1 MARNEI
7 YQFYVEGEDEKK
19 VIETLKKDM
28 NSIVSGKVEV
38 LNVIQKEI
46 KTPRIRTLK
55 TGTNVVLIYDTD
67 IDKTDILDKNI
78 VTGKP
83 PVPLQTK
90 NKRKRGT
97 SCENSSF
104 FVFRISTRPAS
115 LLARLFHLGN
125 PLFAFFRKLLRPWKQ
140 VLQEIQIRIVH
151 MIRNLGQQMRD
162 VVEDIQIVEFAGLH
176 NAVDDGTGFGSV
188 DGVD

>member
-1 MARNEI
+1 MK
-7 YQFYVEGEDEKK
+7 YQTGTVTYFTKPFLFH
-19 VIETLKKDM
+19 LKK
-28 NSIVSGKVEV
+28 
-38 LNVIQKEI
+38 
-46 KTPRIRTLK
+46 
-55 TGTNVVLIYDTD
+55 
-67 IDKTDILDKNI
+67 

-140 VLQEIQIRIVH
+140 VLQEIQIRIIHVF
-151 MIRNLGQQMRD
+151 RNLGQQ
-162 VVEDIQIVEFAGLH
+162 IW
-176 NAVDDGTGFGSV
+176 DGCVRPPLSV
-188 DGVD
+188 NHRYRICFPVRLLPIPAYLPVFQSHVLSLCMSRS

>member
-78 VTGKP
+78 NQLKSS
-83 PVPLQTK
+83 K
-90 NKRKRGT
+90 HIKRII
-97 SCENSSF
+97 C
-104 FVFRISTRPAS
+104 IP
-115 LLARLFHLGN
+115 
-125 PLFAFFRKLLRPWKQ
+125 Q
-140 VLQEIQIRIVH
+140 VLNMEDELVSATSVRQVIEILGSRTLTDYKRDLIRCS
-151 MIRNLGQQMRD
+151 NLD
-162 VVEDIQIVEFAGLH
+162 KKLNEKNFDISKFWSKEPPESFSKYGNDANIIKKVK
-176 NAVDDGTGFGSV
+176 VK
-188 DGVD
+188 

>member
-1 MARNEI
+1 MK
-7 YQFYVEGEDEKK
+7 YQTGTVTYFTKPFLFHLKK
-19 VIETLKKDM
+19 VTGKPPVPLQTKNKRKRGTSCE
-28 NSIVSGKVEV
+28 NSSFFVFCIS
-38 LNVIQKEI
+38 
-46 KTPRIRTLK
+46 T
-55 TGTNVVLIYDTD
+55 
-67 IDKTDILDKNI
+67 

-140 VLQEIQIRIVH
+140 ILQEIQIRIIHVF
-151 MIRNLGQQMRD
+151 RNLGQQMRN
-162 VVEDIQIVEFAGLH
+162 VVEDIQIVEFAGFH

>member
-55 TGTNVVLIYDTD
+55 TGTNVVLILL
-67 IDKTDILDKNI
+67 ISIK
-78 VTGKP
+78 
-83 PVPLQTK
+83 QTYLIK
-90 NKRKRGT
+90 
-97 SCENSSF
+97 
-104 FVFRISTRPAS
+104 ISTS
-115 LLARLFHLGN
+115 
-125 PLFAFFRKLLRPWKQ
+125 
-140 VLQEIQIRIVH
+140 
-151 MIRNLGQQMRD
+151 
-162 VVEDIQIVEFAGLH
+162 
-176 NAVDDGTGFGSV
+176 
-188 DGVD
+188 

>member
-28 NSIVSGKVEV
+28 NLIVSGKVEV

-67 IDKTDILDKNI
+67 IDKTDILDKNY
-78 VTGKP
+78 
-83 PVPLQTK
+83 Q
-90 NKRKRGT
+90 
-97 SCENSSF
+97 
-104 FVFRISTRPAS
+104 PA
-115 LLARLFHLGN
+115 
-125 PLFAFFRKLLRPWKQ
+125 
-140 VLQEIQIRIVH
+140 EIQQAYKKNH
-151 MIRNLGQQMRD
+151 LYP
-162 VVEDIQIVEFAGLH
+162 
-176 NAVDDGTGFGSV
+176 TGIKPG
-188 DGVD
+188 G

>member
-28 NSIVSGKVEV
+28 NLIVSGKVEV

-55 TGTNVVLIYDTD
+55 TGTNVVLVYDTD

-78 VTGKP
+78 KQ
-83 PVPLQTK
+83 LK
-90 NKRKRGT
+90 SSKHIKRII
-97 SCENSSF
+97 C
-104 FVFRISTRPAS
+104 IP
-115 LLARLFHLGN
+115 
-125 PLFAFFRKLLRPWKQ
+125 Q
-140 VLQEIQIRIVH
+140 VLNLEDELVSATSVRQVIEILGSRTITDYKRDLIKCS
-151 MIRNLGQQMRD
+151 NLD
-162 VVEDIQIVEFAGLH
+162 KKLKLKEKDFDISKFWSKEPPESFSKYGNDSIIIKK
-176 NAVDDGTGFGSV
+176 
-188 DGVD
+188 

>member
-78 VTGKP
+78 NQLKSS
-83 PVPLQTK
+83 K
-90 NKRKRGT
+90 HIKRII
-97 SCENSSF
+97 C
-104 FVFRISTRPAS
+104 IP
-115 LLARLFHLGN
+115 
-125 PLFAFFRKLLRPWKQ
+125 Q
-140 VLQEIQIRIVH
+140 VLNLEDELVSATSVRQVIEILGSRTLALATLFPLTTRTSIICGFPQITCSGSHAIDATSILSSLNIVTLSL
-151 MIRNLGQQMRD
+151 NL
-162 VVEDIQIVEFAGLH
+162 
-176 NAVDDGTGFGSV
+176 AVISVANGNHALISIPGFGKIVSL
-188 DGVD
+188 